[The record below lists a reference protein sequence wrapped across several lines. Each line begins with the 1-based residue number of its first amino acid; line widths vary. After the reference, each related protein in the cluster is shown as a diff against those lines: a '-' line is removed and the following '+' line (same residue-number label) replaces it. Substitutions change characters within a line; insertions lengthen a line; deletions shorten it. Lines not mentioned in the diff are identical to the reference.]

1 MSYQALYR
9 QWRPIDFDEI
19 IGQSH
24 ITIPLKN
31 QIQSQSYGHAY
42 IFSGTRGTGKTSTAK
57 IFSRAVNCLNN
68 KDGNPCNKCANCL
81 SILEDQFIDVVEM
94 DAASNNSVDDIRELR
109 EHIKFAPSRGK
120 YKVYIIDEVH
130 MLSTGAFNAL
140 LKTLEEP
147 PEYVLFILAT
157 TEIHKIPATILS
169 RCQRFDFKRVS
180 YEQILGRL
188 EHICG
193 QLDIEYDVEALKL
206 IIQKSDGAV
215 RDTLSALDQCLSISE
230 KKLSIADVVEIL
242 GVVEKTQ
249 ILTLVQFIEQNQSE
263 EVLLTVDNILK
274 QGKDLN
280 QFVNSMIEV
289 YRDLLIVSMVKDNHS
304 LLIDASSEY
313 IESLLDLVKAV
324 TPSHFSRALD
334 HLLELSKQLKYAQNK
349 RALFEAVLIRL
360 LYPQTESNYS
370 SLLERISRLEKIIE
384 NGDIAVKKTNQSN
397 SSHRS
402 FEVPKA
408 QTTQTTQTT
417 QATPVI
423 QGMQTA
429 TEMTTSHKTED
440 ATKQNEIES
449 FIEFTDEEVSISNIN
464 EKWHLFIEQ
473 ASVEKKGIMPML
485 QGALPYSYNGTKCQ
499 VNVSPEN
506 KMFLSIL
513 NSNANVNALGLMLS
527 RLIKK
532 NIQLEFVSEEIQSKK
547 ESEEEQI
554 KDFFKDYT
562 NVLEIK

>member
-57 IFSRAVNCLNN
+57 IFSRAVNCLDN

-230 KKLSIADVVEIL
+230 KKLSISDVVEIL

-304 LLIDASSEY
+304 LLIDASTEY
-313 IESLLDLVKAV
+313 IESLKDLVKAV

-384 NGDIAVKKTNQSN
+384 NGEISVKKTNQLNTSQ
-397 SSHRS
+397 RS
-402 FEVPKA
+402 FEAPKS
-408 QTTQTTQTT
+408 QTTQTVTEKTTTHQTE
-417 QATPVI
+417 V
-423 QGMQTA
+423 
-429 TEMTTSHKTED
+429 

-449 FIEFTDEEVSISNIN
+449 FIEFTDKEVTITNIN
-464 EKWHLFIEQ
+464 EIWQQFIEQ

-485 QGALPYSYNGTKCQ
+485 QGASPYAYNGTKCQ

-527 RLIKK
+527 RLVKK
-532 NIQLEFVSEEIQSKK
+532 NIQLEFVSEEVQSGK